1 MEKVFFK
8 TFLPVIAGFTSVLSV
23 IMIIKTFSSNSE
35 INIYDSFFTLFI
47 PTLLVI
53 ALLIQY
59 FVVLPLFKKVNDK
72 INNNRKIIFGIIVP
86 ISIVMGLLS
95 AIFFKEE
102 NTGSAGFFNLFFFS
116 FFCFLIYIFVDLFFV
131 KIFE

>member
-8 TFLPVIAGFTSVLSV
+8 TFLPVIAGFTSVLSA
-23 IMIIKTFSSNSE
+23 IMIIKSFSSYSE
-35 INIYDSFFTLFI
+35 INVNDSFFTLFI

-72 INNNRKIIFGIIVP
+72 INNRKIIFGIIAS

-102 NTGSAGFFNLFFFS
+102 NTGSSEFFYLFIFS
-116 FFCFLIYIFVDLFFV
+116 FLCFLIYILVDLFFV

>member
-8 TFLPVIAGFTSVLSV
+8 TFLPVIAGFTSVLSA
-23 IMIIKTFSSNSE
+23 IMIIKSFSSYTE

-59 FVVLPLFKKVNDK
+59 FVILPLFQKVNEK
-72 INNNRKIIFGIIVP
+72 FNNNRKIIFGIIAT
-86 ISIVMGLLS
+86 ISIVMGFLS

-102 NTGSAGFFNLFFFS
+102 NTGSVEFFNLFFFS
-116 FFCFLIYIFVDLFFV
+116 FMCFLIYILVDLFFV